1 VHFRYKDQP
10 VDSLH
15 KIGFI
20 AQDLEAVLPELV
32 HQGAEGMKVIEPS
45 CLVALL
51 AQAIKEQQ
59 AQIDAQQAQLLDLQ
73 AALAGAR

>member
-1 VHFRYKDQP
+1 
-10 VDSLH
+10 
-15 KIGFI
+15 
-20 AQDLEAVLPELV
+20 
-32 HQGAEGMKVIEPS
+32 MKGIQAS

-51 AQAIKEQQ
+51 TQAIKEQQ